1 MGENANMIF
10 FIILGLGLILL
21 IKKRIRIPGIV
32 LILISLTFIFIIPS
46 IAFWKYKRNSVGKY
60 SDKDGKEI
68 IIYSNGK
75 YETHFMGKTIAE
87 GKVEYNNHEAFH
99 FTLQGYSELISTHE
113 DEIKNL
119 KNDQTIFYRV
129 K

>member
-1 MGENANMIF
+1 
-10 FIILGLGLILL
+10 
-21 IKKRIRIPGIV
+21 
-32 LILISLTFIFIIPS
+32 
-46 IAFWKYKRNSVGKY
+46 
-60 SDKDGKEI
+60 
-68 IIYSNGK
+68 
-75 YETHFMGKTIAE
+75 MGKTIAE
-87 GKVEYNNHEAFH
+87 GKVEYNNHDGFH